1 MFGRGNLR
9 VTHTLKIK
17 KNAQKATNRSSRM
30 PVEAMKDMILR
41 DIQFLELVM
50 NEIPDE
56 MRGAE
61 FAVLIQRR
69 MVDLFKVLLAQ

>member
-1 MFGRGNLR
+1 M
-9 VTHTLKIK
+9 LKIN
-17 KNAQKATNRSSRM
+17 NAQKATERSSRM

>member
-1 MFGRGNLR
+1 
-9 VTHTLKIK
+9 
-17 KNAQKATNRSSRM
+17 M
-30 PVEAMKDMILR
+30 PVEAMKDMIVR